1 MAYDPIPDLA
11 ALIAGLHQ
19 LALRG
24 GDLHYLADL
33 LAGPYAR
40 LRSGL
45 GLDEPGREDTPRT
58 ETALR
63 KALRELQP

>member
-19 LALRG
+19 L
-24 GDLHYLADL
+24 DLSPVHYLADL